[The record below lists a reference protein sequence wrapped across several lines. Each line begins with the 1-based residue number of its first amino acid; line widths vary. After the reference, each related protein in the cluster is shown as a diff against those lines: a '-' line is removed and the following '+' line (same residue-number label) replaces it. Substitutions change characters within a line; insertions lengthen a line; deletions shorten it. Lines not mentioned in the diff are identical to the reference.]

1 MEINMEEIIKEEK
14 RQYQREWRSKNK
26 DRVREINQRYWANRV
41 RRKLEAQASQREEE
55 TAE

>member
-1 MEINMEEIIKEEK
+1 MEEIIKEEK